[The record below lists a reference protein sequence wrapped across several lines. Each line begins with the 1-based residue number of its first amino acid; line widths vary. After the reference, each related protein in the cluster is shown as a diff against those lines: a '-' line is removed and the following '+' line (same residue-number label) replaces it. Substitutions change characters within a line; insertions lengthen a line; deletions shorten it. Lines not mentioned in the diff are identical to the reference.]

1 VSDTE
6 GDPREAP
13 LRAALGANPRD
24 MAALL
29 AMGRLKAEAGDDR
42 AATGFFRAALAQAQ
56 ATAPPAALHGSLR
69 AAQAWL
75 AEASQRYT
83 RHLLDGVGDVSGL
96 PRIAH
101 ALDLLLGRSP
111 LYLQQPSL
119 LYFPGLP
126 QKPFYERADFPWL
139 KDVEALIPAMAAEA
153 RAILADGAGL
163 RPYVE
168 TPKDRPAPNNPLRDD
183 PAWSA
188 FFLWR
193 GGKVQAANAARAPT
207 MMQALE
213 LAPIPRIANRSPMAL
228 MSVLRPGTH
237 IQPHHGMLNTR
248 LIVHVPLVTAPEC
261 RLRVGPE
268 VRDWVEGR
276 PLIFDDSFEH
286 EAWNR
291 GPETRAVL
299 LFEIWRPELDAEE
312 RAALTRLFET
322 IDRYGPGEA
331 ESGGDQ

>member
-1 VSDTE
+1 MS
-6 GDPREAP
+6 DPREAP
-13 LRAALGANPRD
+13 LRQALGRNPRD

-56 ATAPPAALHGSLR
+56 ATPPPAQLHGALR

-75 AEASQRYT
+75 QEASARYT

-96 PRIAH
+96 PRVAH

-119 LYFPGLP
+119 FYFPGLP
-126 QKPFYERADFPWL
+126 QKPFYERSDFPWL
-139 KDVEALIPAMAAEA
+139 ADIEAMIPDMAAEA
-153 RAILADGAGL
+153 RAILADGVGM

-168 TPKDRPAPNNPLRDD
+168 TPADRPAPNNPLRDD

-193 GGKVQAANAARAPT
+193 GGKVQEANAARAPA
-207 MMQALE
+207 MMRALE

-248 LIVHVPLVTAPEC
+248 LIVHVPLVTAPAC
-261 RLRVGPE
+261 AIRVGPE
-268 VRDWVEGR
+268 TRSWEPGQS
-276 PLIFDDSFEH
+276 LLFDDSFEH

-291 GPETRAVL
+291 GSETRAVL
-299 LFEIWRPELDAEE
+299 LFEIWRPEISADE
-312 RAALTRLFET
+312 RAVLTRLFET
-322 IDRYGPGEA
+322 IDRYGPAAA